1 MIITITQGVAGTDGM
16 LIEITQVAAPPA
28 LSFAGALTATGTNQA
43 TAFPLGAA
51 VNVVLVCPPGAG
63 VILPA
68 VNRVKVLNRSTET
81 LLVYPPVGQAMET
94 GAVDAPAEIGVNGAA
109 SFDFDGGTTWWVS

>member
-1 MIITITQGVAGTDGM
+1 MIVQITQGVAGADGM

-43 TAFPLGAA
+43 TAFPLSAA
-51 VNVVLVCPPGAG
+51 VNVVAVCPPGAG
-63 VILPA
+63 VALPA

-81 LLVYPPVGQAMET
+81 LLVYPPVGQAIET
-94 GAVDAPAEIGVNGAA
+94 QPVNGAVEIGVNGAA
-109 SFDFDGGTTWWVS
+109 WFDFDGGTTWWVS